1 MLDTS
6 YVSVIENIKNQIRSS
21 QHKAILNANKELIIL
36 YWNIGKVINENST
49 WGSKFLSKLS
59 SEITNEFPS
68 TKGFSARNLKN
79 MARFYREYPEIE
91 IVQSVTAQITWTH
104 NIEILRVE
112 SKEQRLWYI
121 NKTIENGWSV
131 NVLAHQIDTNLYARQ
146 IEQKKVANFETKLPS
161 PQSELALE
169 TMKDPYVFDFIELK
183 EDAKE
188 KDLEDALIN
197 NITKVLLELGKGFA
211 FVGHQYHLEV
221 AGEDYYID
229 LLFYNIKLKCY
240 VVIELK
246 IGEFRPEYAGQLSFY
261 LTAIDEQIKEVND
274 NPTIGLLLCR
284 YKNNI
289 IAEYTLRDMNKPM
302 GISEYKIKDYLP
314 SIEELITI
322 VKKEI

>member
-68 TKGFSARNLKN
+68 TKGFSVRNLKN

-302 GISEYKIKDYLP
+302 GVSEYKIKDYLP